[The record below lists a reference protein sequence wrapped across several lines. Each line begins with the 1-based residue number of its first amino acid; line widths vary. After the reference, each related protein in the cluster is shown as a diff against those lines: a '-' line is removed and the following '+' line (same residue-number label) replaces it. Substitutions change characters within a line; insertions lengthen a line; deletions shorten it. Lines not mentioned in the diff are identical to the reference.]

1 MTATMRTASAPH
13 TMNTWIDNVRTK
25 NLRALLADSGVSSA
39 DFVPP
44 DVQITDLTLDS
55 RAVRPGAAFVALPG
69 TRTHG
74 ISFAAQAVQAGAAAI
89 LWEPVEGMAAPHIPD
104 GVVIVAVPQLTRWL
118 GAIADWFFDAPSTA
132 VRVVGVTGTNGK
144 TTTAHVIAAALQ
156 QLNVTSAYAG
166 TLGYGRIE
174 ALHSASLTT
183 PDCITV
189 HRQLA
194 ELRDD
199 GVRCLGMEV
208 SSHALDQHRVNGV
221 RFDTA
226 VFTNLTRDHLDYH
239 GTLEAYGA
247 AKAHLFRWPSLRY
260 AIVNVDDA
268 FGRELA
274 TRVAH
279 TCLVVFSR
287 VGPVS
292 MDSRWHSADGDVKQL
307 FARGVSAGPNGL
319 EIEIDGSWG
328 AATLRSRFV
337 GDFNVENLLA
347 VLATLLTSN
356 VSLQQAIGALE
367 NCTAPPGRMEALIA
381 PDRPLAI
388 VDYAHTPDAL
398 EKALLAV
405 RKHRGGKLVC
415 VFGCG
420 GDRDPGKRPLMGE
433 IAERLADRVIVTDD
447 NPRTES
453 GDAIVADILKGFAQP
468 DRVIVERDRA
478 AAIARA
484 IVESDAG
491 DVVLIAGKGH
501 EDYQIVGAERRSFS
515 DREQAQL
522 ALRRR
527 S

>member
-1 MTATMRTASAPH
+1 MRSAAAHH
-13 TMNTWIDNVRTK
+13 TMNTRADNVRNK
-25 NLRALLADSGVSSA
+25 NLRALLADSAVSPVDSVA
-39 DFVPP
+39 P
-44 DVQITDLTLDS
+44 DVEITDLTLDS
-55 RAVRPGAAFVALPG
+55 RAVRPGAAFAALPG

-74 ISFAAQAVQAGAAAI
+74 IAFADQAVKAGARVI
-89 LWEPVEGMAAPHIPD
+89 LWEPVEGLTPPRVPND
-104 GVVIVAVPQLTRWL
+104 VELVAVPQLTRWL
-118 GAIADWFFDAPSTA
+118 GAIADWFFDAPSA
-132 VRVVGVTGTNGK
+132 AIRVVGVTGTNGK

-156 QLNVTSAYAG
+156 RLNVSSAYAG
-166 TLGYGRIE
+166 TLGYGRVD
-174 ALHSASLTT
+174 ALHSGSLTT
-183 PDCITV
+183 PDCITL
-189 HRQLA
+189 HRQMA
-194 ELRDD
+194 ELRDE

-208 SSHALDQHRVNGV
+208 SSHALEQSRVNGV

-239 GTLEAYGA
+239 GTLEAYGE
-247 AKAHLFRWPSLRY
+247 AKARLFLRPSLRTS
-260 AIVNVDDA
+260 IINVDDA

-287 VGPVS
+287 SGEIASDP
-292 MDSRWHSADGDVKQL
+292 RWRSSEGEAKQL
-307 FARGVSAGPNGL
+307 FARNVSAGPHGL
-319 EIEIDGSWG
+319 EIAVDGSWG
-328 AATLRSRFV
+328 AASLRSRFV

-347 VLATLLTSN
+347 VLATLLTSG
-356 VSLQQAIGALE
+356 VSMQQAIDALE
-367 NCTAPPGRMEALIA
+367 NCTAPPGRMETLTA
-381 PDRPLAI
+381 PGRPLAI

-405 RKHRGGKLVC
+405 RKHRSGKLVC

-420 GDRDPGKRPLMGE
+420 GDRDPGKRPLMGA
-433 IAERLADRVIVTDD
+433 IAERLADRVVVTDD
-447 NPRTES
+447 NPRTED
-453 GDAIVADILKGFAQP
+453 GDAIVADILKGLAHP
-468 DRVIVERDRA
+468 ELATVERDRA

-484 IVESDAG
+484 IAESGAG

-527 S
+527 P

>member
-1 MTATMRTASAPH
+1 MRTAAAKI
-13 TMNTWIDNVRTK
+13 TMNSRADNVRTK
-25 NLRALLADSGVSSA
+25 NLRALLADSGVSSE

-44 DVQITDLTLDS
+44 DLEITDLTLDS
-55 RAVRPGAAFVALPG
+55 RAVTPGAAFVALPG

-74 ISFAAQAVQAGAAAI
+74 IGFAAQAVNAGACAV
-89 LWEPVEGMAAPHIPD
+89 LWEPIE
-104 GVVIVAVPQLTRWL
+104 GVVPPRLPEDVPLIGIPRLSAWL
-118 GAIADWFFDAPSTA
+118 GAIADWFFDAPSTS
-132 VRVVGVTGTNGK
+132 VRVIGVTGTNGK

-156 QLNVTSAYAG
+156 QLNVTSGYAG
-166 TLGYGRIE
+166 TLGYGRVGD
-174 ALHSASLTT
+174 LRSGSLTT
-183 PDCITV
+183 PDCITM

-194 ELRDD
+194 ELRDE

-221 RFDTA
+221 RFDAA

-247 AKAHLFRWPSLRY
+247 AKAHLFRWPSLRHS
-260 AIVNVDDA
+260 IVNVDDA

-279 TCLVVFSR
+279 TCLVVLSR
-287 VGPVS
+287 AGEVQL
-292 MDSRWHSADGDVKQL
+292 DTRWHSEKGEVKQL
-307 FARGVSAGPNGL
+307 FARRVTAAPNGL
-319 EIEIDGSWG
+319 DIELDGSWG

-347 VLATLLTSN
+347 VLATLLTSG
-356 VSLQQAIGALE
+356 VSMQQAIGALE
-367 NCTAPPGRMEALIA
+367 NCDPPPGRMETITA
-381 PDRPLAI
+381 PNRPLAI

-405 RKHRGGKLVC
+405 RKHRSGKLIC

-420 GDRDPGKRPLMGE
+420 GDRDAGKRPLMGA
-433 IAERLADRVIVTDD
+433 IAERLADRIVITDD
-447 NPRTES
+447 NPRTEN
-453 GDAIVADILKGFAQP
+453 GDAIVADIRKGLTRPEAA
-468 DRVIVERDRA
+468 IVERDRA

-484 IVESDAG
+484 IAEAAAS

-515 DREQAQL
+515 DREQAL
-522 ALRRR
+522 RALGRQ

>member
-1 MTATMRTASAPH
+1 MRTATAEIA
-13 TMNTWIDNVRTK
+13 MNSRVDKVRQK
-25 NLRALLADSGVSSA
+25 NLRALLADSGVSSV

-44 DVQITDLTLDS
+44 DLEITDLTLDS

-74 ISFAAQAVQAGAAAI
+74 IAFATHAVNAGARAI
-89 LWEPVEGMAAPHIPD
+89 LWEPVEGVVAPSLPEGIPLIGIPD
-104 GVVIVAVPQLTRWL
+104 LTGWL
-118 GAIADWFFDAPSTA
+118 GTIADWFFDAPSA
-132 VRVVGVTGTNGK
+132 SVRVIGVTGTNGK

-166 TLGYGRIE
+166 TLGYGQVG
-174 ALHSASLTT
+174 ALHGGSLTT

-194 ELRDD
+194 ELRDE

-208 SSHALDQHRVNGV
+208 SSHALDQGRVYGV

-239 GTLEAYGA
+239 GTHEAYGE
-247 AKAHLFRWPSLRY
+247 AKAHLFRWPSLRNS
-260 AIVNVDDA
+260 IINVDDA

-274 TRVAH
+274 TRVTH
-279 TCLVVFSR
+279 TCLVVLSR
-287 VGPVS
+287 MGEIRLDP
-292 MDSRWHSADGDVKQL
+292 RWHSEKGEVKQL
-307 FARGVSAGPNGL
+307 FARRVTAAPNGL
-319 EIEIDGSWG
+319 DIEFDGSWG

-347 VLATLLTSN
+347 VLATLLTSG
-356 VSLQQAIGALE
+356 VSMEQAIGALE
-367 NCTAPPGRMEALIA
+367 KCGPPPGRMETITA
-381 PDRPLAI
+381 PNRPLAI

-405 RKHRGGKLVC
+405 RKHRSGKLVC

-420 GDRDPGKRPLMGE
+420 GDRDAGKRPLMGA

-447 NPRTES
+447 NPRTEN
-453 GDAIVADILKGFAQP
+453 GDAIVADILKGLTRPEAA
-468 DRVIVERDRA
+468 IVERDRA

-484 IVESDAG
+484 IAESEAT

-501 EDYQIVGAERRSFS
+501 EDYQIVGTERRSFS
-515 DREQAQL
+515 DRDQ
-522 ALRRR
+522 ALRALGRQ

>member
-1 MTATMRTASAPH
+1 
-13 TMNTWIDNVRTK
+13 
-25 NLRALLADSGVSSA
+25 
-39 DFVPP
+39 
-44 DVQITDLTLDS
+44 
-55 RAVRPGAAFVALPG
+55 
-69 TRTHG
+69 
-74 ISFAAQAVQAGAAAI
+74 
-89 LWEPVEGMAAPHIPD
+89 
-104 GVVIVAVPQLTRWL
+104 VPQLTRWL
-118 GAIADWFFDAPSTA
+118 GAIADWFFDAPSAA

-156 QLNVTSAYAG
+156 QSNVTSAYAG
-166 TLGYGRIE
+166 TIGYGRVG

-183 PDCITV
+183 PDSITV

-208 SSHALDQHRVNGV
+208 SSHALDQSRVNGV

-239 GTLEAYGA
+239 GTLAAYGE
-247 AKAHLFRWPSLRY
+247 AKARLFLWPSLRN
-260 AIVNVDDA
+260 AIVNVDDP

-274 TRVAH
+274 MRAAH

-287 VGPVS
+287 TGSIAV
-292 MDSRWHSADGDVKQL
+292 DTRWRGVDGEAKQL
-307 FARGVSAGPNGL
+307 FARNVSAGPNGL
-319 EIEIDGSWG
+319 DITVDGSWG

-347 VLATLLTSN
+347 VLATLLTSG
-356 VSLQQAIGALE
+356 VSMQDAIGALE
-367 NCTAPPGRMEALIA
+367 NCTAPPGRMETLTA
-381 PDRPLAI
+381 PGRPLTI
-388 VDYAHTPDAL
+388 IDYAHTPDAL

-405 RKHRGGKLVC
+405 RKHRSGKLVC

-420 GDRDPGKRPLMGE
+420 GDRDAGKRPLMGT

-447 NPRTES
+447 NPRTED
-453 GDAIVADILKGFAQP
+453 GDAIVADILKGLARPEQ
-468 DRVIVERDRA
+468 VIVQRDRA

-484 IVESDAG
+484 IAESDA
-491 DVVLIAGKGH
+491 DDAVLIAGKGH

-522 ALRRR
+522 ALRRLP
-527 S
+527 

>member
-1 MTATMRTASAPH
+1 MRSAAANK
-13 TMNTWIDNVRTK
+13 TMNTRSDNVRNK
-25 NLRALLADSGVSSA
+25 NLRALLAESA
-39 DFVPP
+39 VLPVDCVPA
-44 DVQITDLTLDS
+44 DVEIIDLTLDS

-74 ISFAAQAVQAGAAAI
+74 ISFADQAVKAGARAI
-89 LWEPVEGMAAPHIPD
+89 LWEPVEGVAAPRIPNN
-104 GVVIVAVPQLTRWL
+104 VAVVAVPQLTRWL
-118 GAIADWFFDAPSTA
+118 GAIADWFFDAPSQV

-156 QLNVTSAYAG
+156 QLNVTSAYVG
-166 TLGYGRIE
+166 TLGYGRVG
-174 ALHSASLTT
+174 ALHSGSHTT
-183 PDCITV
+183 PDAITL

-194 ELRDD
+194 ELRDQ

-208 SSHALDQHRVNGV
+208 SSHALDQGRVGGV

-239 GTLEAYGA
+239 GTLESYGE
-247 AKAHLFRWPSLRY
+247 AKSRLFRWVSLRHS
-260 AIVNVDDA
+260 IINVDDP

-274 TRVAH
+274 ARVAH
-279 TCLVVFSR
+279 TGLVVFSR
-287 VGPVS
+287 AGAITLDPRW
-292 MDSRWHSADGDVKQL
+292 SRADGEPKQL
-307 FARGVSAGPNGL
+307 FATKVSAGPNGL
-319 EIEIDGSWG
+319 DITIDGSWG
-328 AATLRSRFV
+328 SGTLRSQFV

-347 VLATLLTSN
+347 VLATLLTSGI
-356 VSLQQAIGALE
+356 SLQQAIGALE
-367 NCTAPPGRMEALIA
+367 QCTAPPGRMETLTA
-381 PDRPLAI
+381 PGRPLAI

-405 RKHRGGKLVC
+405 RKHRSGKLVC
-415 VFGCG
+415 IFGCG
-420 GDRDPGKRPLMGE
+420 GDRDPGKRPLMGA

-447 NPRTES
+447 NPRTED
-453 GDAIVADILKGFAQP
+453 GNAIVADILKGLAQP
-468 DRVIVERDRA
+468 DKVTVERDRA

-484 IVESDAG
+484 IAESDAG

-527 S
+527 P

>member
-1 MTATMRTASAPH
+1 
-13 TMNTWIDNVRTK
+13 MNTRSDNVRNK
-25 NLRALLADSGVSSA
+25 NLRALLADSAVSSV

-55 RAVRPGAAFVALPG
+55 RAVRPGSAFVALPG

-74 ISFAAQAVQAGAAAI
+74 IGFADQAVKAGARAI
-89 LWEPVEGMAAPHIPD
+89 LWEPVEGVTAPSVPD
-104 GVVIVAVPQLTRWL
+104 GVALVAVPQLTRWL
-118 GAIADWFFDAPSTA
+118 GAVADWFFDAPSAA

-166 TLGYGRIE
+166 TLGYGRVG
-174 ALHSASLTT
+174 ALNSGSLTT

-194 ELRDD
+194 ELRDE

-208 SSHALDQHRVNGV
+208 SSHALSQSRVNAV

-239 GTLEAYGA
+239 GTLEAYGE
-247 AKAHLFRWPSLRY
+247 AKAFLFRWPCLRHS
-260 AIVNVDDA
+260 IINVDDA

-274 TRVAH
+274 MRVAH
-279 TCLVVFSR
+279 TGLVVFSR
-287 VGPVS
+287 SGPIAL
-292 MDSRWHSADGDVKQL
+292 DPRWRSVEGETQQL
-307 FARGVSAGPNGL
+307 FARSVTAGPNGL
-319 EIEIDGSWG
+319 DITFDGSWG

-347 VLATLLTSN
+347 VLATLLTSG
-356 VSLQQAIGALE
+356 VSMEQAIGALE
-367 NCTAPPGRMEALIA
+367 NCTAPPGRMETLTA
-381 PDRPLAI
+381 PGRPLAI

-405 RKHRGGKLVC
+405 RKHRSGKLVC

-420 GDRDPGKRPLMGE
+420 GDRDPGKRPLMGA

-447 NPRTES
+447 NPRTED
-453 GDAIVADILKGFAQP
+453 GDKIVADILKGIAQP
-468 DRVIVERDRA
+468 DKVTVERDRA

-484 IVESDAG
+484 IAESDAG

-515 DREQAQL
+515 DREQAHL

-527 S
+527 P